1 MLSAFR
7 SHVRHNVV
15 GYFALFFALTGV
27 AYAAGPLKP
36 GDPAGGDLA
45 GTYPNPSIA
54 GDAVTSG
61 KVSDDSLTGADI
73 DESSLAKVGDA
84 DTLDGR
90 DSRDFARFSGV
101 VQSDGTVFSGSGFTA
116 SRLSEGEYEVAF
128 PAGTL
133 SNANCPP
140 AVVAIPFGPP
150 SASRCSA
157 AACARAPAQGESRS
171 RSSTRA
177 GSPTTPRSRSS
188 RCSYALGSRRSRR
201 CAREAL
207 DMCVF
212 DHGDL
217 LLTDRAPSI
226 GLEELLADID
236 CGAR

>member
-1 MLSAFR
+1 MLSTFR

-150 SASRCSA
+150 LRLPMLGGRVCS
-157 AACARAPAQGESRS
+157 GSG
-171 RSSTRA
+171 A
-177 GSPTTPRSRSS
+177 GRVTITILDEGGVAHNTPF
-188 RCSYALGSRRSRR
+188 AFI
-201 CAREAL
+201 A
-207 DMCVF
+207 M
-212 DHGDL
+212 
-217 LLTDRAPSI
+217 
-226 GLEELLADID
+226 
-236 CGAR
+236 